1 MNNDDRC
8 FCELAPL
15 YALDLLDADD
25 RAWVEAQI
33 LAAPDLAE
41 ELAALEATVHKLPFT
56 APPQAI
62 APTLKDRLLQ
72 RLDSVNA
79 APVATSPSVSQPEP
93 LSPFRSLESRG
104 VPRQRASR
112 RVSAWVCFGVG
123 GAIAAIACIALGL
136 ENYRLRQTNQAIAA
150 RLQTL
155 QQAGNQIYALQGTEK
170 RPNAVGSLVINPQ
183 QREAV
188 ILVQN
193 LPPLRPDQAYRLWA
207 MPNGAAKPIYCGQ
220 FNPPADQITSQWTL
234 PNARCYG
241 AVAQMLITADSANA
255 PPVPAGPL
263 VMQSQS

>member
-25 RAWVEAQI
+25 RAWVEQQI
-33 LAAPDLAE
+33 FASPDLAE
-41 ELAALEATVHKLPFT
+41 ELAAIEATVHRLPFT
-56 APPQAI
+56 APLQAI
-62 APTLKDRLLQ
+62 APTLKDRLFQ
-72 RLDSVNA
+72 RLDSA
-79 APVATSPSVSQPEP
+79 SVASSALLPSESLPEP
-93 LSPFRSLESRG
+93 VPPLHSPEVRTL
-104 VPRQRASR
+104 PRQRVSR
-112 RVSAWVCFGVG
+112 RRSSWVWLGLG
-123 GAIAAIACIALGL
+123 GAIAAITCIALGL
-136 ENYRLRQTNQAIAA
+136 ENYRLRQTNQAIAS

-207 MPNGAAKPIYCGQ
+207 MPSGATQPIYCGQ
-220 FNPPADQITSQWTL
+220 FNPPADRITSQWTL

-241 AVAQMLITADSANA
+241 AVAQMLITADSASA